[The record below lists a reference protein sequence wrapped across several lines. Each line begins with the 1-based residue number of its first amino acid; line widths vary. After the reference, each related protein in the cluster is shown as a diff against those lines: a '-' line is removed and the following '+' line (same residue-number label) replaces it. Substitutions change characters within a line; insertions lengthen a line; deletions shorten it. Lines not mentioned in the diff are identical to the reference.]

1 MNIVAFCKNIEQI
14 KLESWTIYPD
24 KQLLTDN
31 DKIERELEPL
41 LFRMLL
47 YFIDNSHRI
56 VTRQE
61 LSDEVWQQPYVDDN
75 AINRAI
81 SELRK
86 ALKSDKQRGQTLKT
100 HYRTGYS
107 FVLDVEIIYKGTQP
121 KSNNVEPDQSAP
133 SVVDKPTYN
142 TQPSSSSRT
151 SSIAKYVWGAVGV
164 IACVAAGV
172 MLKAQLPLATEEPE
186 LAAPQ
191 SSKYKE
197 YITQLDKEIL
207 TWSKGSVAFQDMSS
221 DGAFLAY
228 SFLAEGN
235 RTSALYVKDM
245 KSLQNIKLV
254 EKDGA
259 NVMPTGWAADGL
271 NLYYQISR
279 IGENKVCE
287 LWSATFTPGSTDAN
301 HTKVWDCNAE
311 RRMSVTS
318 LENTL
323 LYTKYD
329 YRDRPYIS
337 AIFSKDLVSGTEFQV
352 TSPNIR
358 FSGDFYVKLSHSK
371 NEILFLR
378 SIKNGTAI
386 FKANADG
393 SDQELLVRLNYR
405 LRSVEWSSDDSK
417 VMWFDDNE
425 NKLMTYELASKIVAS
440 MYFPLEKEMHGSMVV
455 SPEQLIFSTKL
466 LDGNIYQIDESTS
479 EPSLTPFSVSDATES
494 LVAPFN
500 HAKGG
505 IYLARGARNQSL
517 WKILDG
523 VRTKLLDLPT
533 TEIVDIVLSQD
544 DSQLLVA
551 YQNQLEIIAMD
562 NLSVVKSIAVSDT
575 IADASWGLNDNLV
588 MTLVKDTSDAWSY
601 SLTEQKFVR
610 LTKKGI
616 HSARMIDET
625 YLYYFDKNYKLFK
638 RELETGNEQVLLDL
652 SDTTHLSWS
661 MTDDFVYFSSGNS
674 VSKMDLA
681 SLTVTRLLN
690 VERKTDSFF
699 GIFTGAQ
706 DGQVYVYAKRLQN
719 NHLLNVSVAK

>member
-1 MNIVAFCKNIEQI
+1 MNIVAFCKNIEKI

-107 FVLDVEIIYKGTQP
+107 FVLDVEIIYKGAHSKQNTDNEPERSVQDRTSAPISNSTHTQP
-121 KSNNVEPDQSAP
+121 RSNS
-133 SVVDKPTYN
+133 KLM
-142 TQPSSSSRT
+142 
-151 SSIAKYVWGAVGV
+151 WGAIGLSVCILLGV
-164 IACVAAGV
+164 AINSYLSTQVESVQVKPA
-172 MLKAQLPLATEEPE
+172 
-186 LAAPQ
+186 
-191 SSKYKE
+191 KE
-197 YITQLDKEIL
+197 SHNEYVTQLDKEIL
-207 TWSKGSVAFQDMSS
+207 TWSKGSVAFQDMSPHS
-221 DGAFLAY
+221 ALLAY
-228 SFLAEGN
+228 SFLAEGE
-235 RTSALYVKDM
+235 RVSALYVKDM

-254 EKDGA
+254 EKEGA
-259 NVMPTGWAADGL
+259 NVMPTGWAEDHL
-271 NLYYQISR
+271 RLYYQVSS

-287 LWSATFTPGSTDAN
+287 LWSATFKQENLLEAE
-301 HTKVWDCNAE
+301 HEKVWDCSAE

-318 LENTL
+318 MDDTL

-337 AIFSKDLVSGTEFQV
+337 AIFSKNLNTGTEFQV

-358 FSGDFYVKLSHSK
+358 FSGDYYVKLSHSK
-371 NEILFLR
+371 TDILFLR

-393 SDQELLVRLNYR
+393 SDQALLVRLNYR
-405 LRSVEWSSDDSK
+405 LRSVEWSQDDNK
-417 VMWFDDNE
+417 VMWFDQNE
-425 NKLMTYELASKIVAS
+425 NKLMTYELATQIISS
-440 MYFPLEKEMHGSMVV
+440 TYYPLEKEMHGYMVV

-466 LDGNIYQIDESTS
+466 LDGNIYRVDESN
-479 EPSLTPFSVSDATES
+479 EAPVLIPFSVSDATES

-500 HAKGG
+500 HTDGG
-505 IYLARGARNQSL
+505 IYLVRGVRNQSL
-517 WKILDG
+517 WKIIDG

-533 TEIVDIVLSQD
+533 TEIVDIALSPD
-544 DSQLLVA
+544 DSKILVA
-551 YQNQLEIIAMD
+551 YQNNLEIITMSDLTVAE
-562 NLSVVKSIAVSDT
+562 NVAVSDT
-575 IADASWGLNDNLV
+575 VADANWGQNNNII
-588 MTLVKDTSDAWSY
+588 MTLVKKTSDAWSY
-601 SLTEQKFVR
+601 NLTEKKFAR

-616 HSARMIDET
+616 HSARMIDDT
-625 YLYYFDKNYKLFK
+625 YLYYFDKSYRLFK
-638 RELETGNEQVLLDL
+638 RELSTGKEQELLDL

-661 MTDDFVYFSSGNS
+661 IAGDFVYFSSGNS
-674 VSKMDLA
+674 ISKMDLN
-681 SLTVTRLLN
+681 SLVVTRLLN

-706 DGQVYVYAKRLQN
+706 EGQVYVYAKRLQN
-719 NHLLNVSVAK
+719 NHLLNVSVAE

>member
-1 MNIVAFCKNIEQI
+1 MNIVAFCKNIEKIQ
-14 KLESWTIYPD
+14 LESWTIYPE

-61 LSDEVWQQPYVDDN
+61 LTDEVWQQPYVDDN

-107 FVLDVEIIYKGTQP
+107 FVLDVEIIYKGAGAKQ
-121 KSNNVEPDQSAP
+121 
-133 SVVDKPTYN
+133 
-142 TQPSSSSRT
+142 
-151 SSIAKYVWGAVGV
+151 SIAKDPQRLAQDSTRLPDSDSARQNMPPRYNTKLMWGSVALSACMFVGV
-164 IACVAAGV
+164 LINSY
-172 MLKAQLPLATEEPE
+172 L
-186 LAAPQ
+186 
-191 SSKYKE
+191 SSPNVNARPGSSRDNFNDYV
-197 YITQLDKEIL
+197 TQLDKEIL
-207 TWSKGSVAFQDMSS
+207 TWRKGSVAFQEMSPDS
-221 DGAFLAY
+221 ALLAY
-228 SFLAEGN
+228 SFLAEGD

-245 KSLQNIKLV
+245 KSLKNIRLV
-254 EKDGA
+254 KKEGE
-259 NVMPTGWAADGL
+259 NVMPTGWAEDHL
-271 NLYYQISR
+271 RLYYQVSS
-279 IGENKVCE
+279 IGENKFCE
-287 LWSATFTPGSTDAN
+287 LWSATFEPNLLDAQ
-301 HTKVWDCNAE
+301 HEKVWDCSAE

-318 LENTL
+318 MDDTL

-337 AIFSKDLVSGTEFQV
+337 AIFSKDLKSGTEFQV

-371 NEILFLR
+371 NDILFLR

-393 SDQELLVRLNYR
+393 SDQELLVRLNYK
-405 LRSVEWSSDDSK
+405 LRSVEWSEDDSR
-417 VMWFDDNE
+417 VMWFDYNE
-425 NKLMTYELASKIVAS
+425 NKLMTYELATKIVS
-440 MYFPLEKEMHGSMVV
+440 STYYPLEKEMHGYMVV

-466 LDGNIYQIDESTS
+466 LDGNIYQIDES
-479 EPSLTPFSVSDATES
+479 EDVPSLIPFSVSDATES

-500 HAKGG
+500 HANGG

-517 WKILDG
+517 WRIIDG
-523 VRTKLLDLPT
+523 VRIKLLELPT
-533 TEIVDIVLSQD
+533 TEIVDIALSPD
-544 DSQLLVA
+544 DSKILVA
-551 YQNQLEIIAMD
+551 YQNYVEIMTMSDLEVTD
-562 NLSVVKSIAVSDT
+562 SITVSDT
-575 IADASWGLNDNLV
+575 IADANWGLKNNIL

-601 SLTEQKFVR
+601 NLAEKKFVR

-616 HSARMIDET
+616 HSARMLDEHH
-625 YLYYFDKNYKLFK
+625 LFYFDKSYRLFK
-638 RELETGNEQVLLDL
+638 RDIVTGKEQELLDL

-661 MTDDFVYFSSGNS
+661 ITGNFVYFSSGNS
-674 VSKMDLA
+674 VSKMELNSLA
-681 SLTVTRLLN
+681 VTRLLN

-699 GIFTGAQ
+699 GIFTGAKE
-706 DGQVYVYAKRLQN
+706 GQVYVYAKRLQN
-719 NHLLNVSVAK
+719 NHLLNVSVSK

>member
-1 MNIVAFCKNIEQI
+1 MNIVAFCKNIEKI

-24 KQLLTDN
+24 RHLLTDN

-47 YFIDNSHRI
+47 YFIENSNRI

-86 ALKSDKQRGQTLKT
+86 ALKSEKQRGQTLKT

-107 FVLDVEIIYKGTQP
+107 FVLDAEVIYKGTQTDA
-121 KSNNVEPDQSAP
+121 SNTRPEPIAPTITHKPAP
-133 SVVDKPTYN
+133 SSANLSP
-142 TQPSSSSRT
+142 SRT
-151 SSIAKYVWGAVGV
+151 PITKYIWGGVAIA
-164 IACVAAGV
+164 ICVVAGV
-172 MLKAQLPLATEEPE
+172 MLKDQLPLITEEIDPSSE
-186 LAAPQ
+186 LV
-191 SSKYKE
+191 KNKE

-207 TWSKGSVAFQDMSS
+207 TWSKGSVAFQDLSL
-221 DGAFLAY
+221 GGRFLAY
-228 SFLAEGN
+228 SFLAEGDRN
-235 RTSALYVKDM
+235 SALYVKDM

-254 EKDGA
+254 EREGA
-259 NVMPTGWAADGL
+259 NVMPTGWAADSL
-271 NLYYQISR
+271 RLYYQISR

-287 LWSATFTPGSTDAN
+287 LWSATFMPDSTDAE
-301 HTKVWDCNAE
+301 HTKVWDCHAE

-318 LENTL
+318 VENTL

-358 FSGDFYVKLSHSK
+358 FSGDFYVKLSNSK

-393 SDQELLVRLNYR
+393 SDQEILVRLNYR
-405 LRSVEWSSDDSK
+405 LRSVDWSDDDAK

-425 NKLMTYELASKIVAS
+425 NKLMTYELASKIVS
-440 MYFPLEKEMHGSMVV
+440 SVYFPLEKEMHSAMVV
-455 SPEQLIFSTKL
+455 SAEQLIFSTKL
-466 LDGNIYQIDESTS
+466 LDGNIYQVDESTS
-479 EPSLTPFSVSDATES
+479 TPLLTPFSVSDVTES

-500 HAKGG
+500 RANGG
-505 IYLARGARNQSL
+505 IFLTRGARNQSL
-517 WKILDG
+517 WKMIDG
-523 VRTKLLDLPT
+523 ARTKLLSLPT
-533 TEIVDIVLSQD
+533 TEIVDIVLSPD

-551 YQNQLEIIAMD
+551 YQNQLEIISMD
-562 NLSVVKSIAVSDT
+562 NLNIVESITVNDT
-575 IADASWGLNDNLV
+575 IADASWGLNDNIL
-588 MTLVKDTSDAWSY
+588 MTLIKDTSDAWSY
-601 SLTEQKFVR
+601 SLKEQKFVR

-616 HSARMIDET
+616 HSARMIDED
-625 YLYYFDKNYKLFK
+625 YLYYFDKSYRLIK
-638 RELETGNEQVLLDL
+638 RELENGSEQVLLDL
-652 SDTTHLSWS
+652 SDITHLSWS
-661 MTDDFVYFSSGNS
+661 MTNEFVYFSSGNS
-674 VSKMDLA
+674 ISKMDLR
-681 SLTVTRLLN
+681 SLTVTKLLD

-699 GIFTGAQ
+699 GIFTGAVK
-706 DGQVYVYAKRLQN
+706 GQVYVYAKRLQN

>member
-1 MNIVAFCKNIEQI
+1 MNIVAFCKNIEKI

-107 FVLDVEIIYKGTQP
+107 FVLDVEIIYKGAHA
-121 KSNNVEPDQSAP
+121 KSNHTESAANPQQTVENAAL
-133 SVVDKPTYN
+133 
-142 TQPSSSSRT
+142 SSSPSLPPM
-151 SSIAKYVWGAVGV
+151 SNAKYIWGVLGV
-164 IACVAAGV
+164 IACVTVGV
-172 MLKAQLPLATEEPE
+172 MLKDQLPAPVEEATSV
-186 LAAPQ
+186 AQ
-191 SSKYKE
+191 SHGYND
-197 YITQLDKEIL
+197 YITLLDKEIL

-221 DGAFLAY
+221 DSALLAY
-228 SFLAEGN
+228 SFLAEGK

-245 KSLQNIKLV
+245 KSLQNSKLV
-254 EKDGA
+254 EVAGA
-259 NVMPTGWAADGL
+259 NVMPTGWAADGAR
-271 NLYYQISR
+271 LYYQISS

-287 LWSATFTPGSTDAN
+287 LWLATFSPGTTDAE

-318 LENTL
+318 VDSTL

-337 AIFSKDLVSGTEFQV
+337 AIFSKDLSSGTEFQV

-371 NEILFLR
+371 REILFLR

-393 SDQELLVRLNYR
+393 SEQELLVRLNYR

-425 NKLMTYELASKIVAS
+425 NKLMTYELASKIVSS

-479 EPSLTPFSVSDATES
+479 EALLIPFSESDATES

-517 WKILDG
+517 WKIIDG
-523 VRTKLLDLPT
+523 VRTKFLELPT
-533 TEIVDIVLSQD
+533 TEIVDIVLSSD

-551 YQNQLEIIAMD
+551 YQNRLEIIAMND
-562 NLSVVKSIAVSDT
+562 LSVVKSIAVSDT
-575 IADASWGLNDNLV
+575 IADASWGLNDNIV

-616 HSARMIDET
+616 HSARMIDDS

-638 RELETGNEQVLLDL
+638 RELETGNEQELLDL

-661 MTDDFVYFSSGNS
+661 MTNDFVYFSSGNS
-674 VSKMDLA
+674 VSKMDLS
-681 SLTVTRLLN
+681 SLTVTRLLT

-706 DGQVYVYAKRLQN
+706 KGQVYVYAKRLQN